1 MPDYKERRIE
11 LTPKRQAD
19 GIWHC
24 PYTIIE
30 FRQTCWAY
38 HKGCSNGDFSSR
50 HEAATAALEEA
61 KRIVDSLEPSAPG
74 SLLGSRMVRGMSG
87 SRMRRLTVS
96 FIQRFVFIGNM
107 VRRSASFLPTY
118 RKI

>member
-1 MPDYKERRIE
+1 MPDYKKRRIE
-11 LTPKRQAD
+11 LSPKRQAD

-38 HKGCSNGDFSSR
+38 HKGCSDGDFASR
-50 HEAATAALEEA
+50 NEAATAALEEA
-61 KRIVDSLEPSAPG
+61 KRIVDSLEPSAPVSLPG
-74 SLLGSRMVRGMSG
+74 SGMIGGVSG
-87 SRMRRLTVS
+87 SRMRWLTVS
-96 FIQRFVFIGNM
+96 FVQCFVIIGNM